1 MARLEFECTCNTE
14 DRDGTPTSS
23 RQVDSG
29 WPPRNGISSPC
40 IQDDSMF
47 NGHVSRHQGTVLVV
61 AVAVLLFVFC
71 SCSSRCLKLLISRRK
86 FYNINKSFIDRARR
100 CFVHCS
106 AKPLLDAWWRMWPP
120 CAICAPCVSCL
131 ARSWLAR
138 RIPRART
145 FYMLLY
151 ELNYSLTF

>member
-23 RQVDSG
+23 RLLLTLDDLHETAFLLLVYKMTPCLTDMCQ
-29 WPPRNGISSPC
+29 GIKVQSLSSPC
-40 IQDDSMF
+40 
-47 NGHVSRHQGTVLVV
+47 GR
-61 AVAVLLFVFC
+61 APFVFC

-106 AKPLLDAWWRMWPP
+106 AKPLLDARWMWPP